1 MRQSRQYRVVS
12 HVLSIGLC
20 AIMIFPIYL
29 MILGSFKPRDMF
41 DFKLLPEPG
50 GLTLEGYRSLFS
62 DESYFR
68 SYGNTIFTSVFIT
81 FFGLL
86 FASMAG
92 YALAKLHFPFRKTC
106 FLCIISTMMVPFSL
120 LMLPLFVI
128 TKNMGIMNTLWGII
142 IPSLPRAYGVFLIR
156 QFMRSIPDDLIDSAQ
171 IDGCTYSKIFWKIVL
186 PLSKPILLTLA
197 TTMFLSSWNN
207 YTWPLIAVQS
217 KELRVLQIHVAGFF
231 KKTLLIGI

>member
-1 MRQSRQYRVVS
+1 
-12 HVLSIGLC
+12 
-20 AIMIFPIYL
+20 
-29 MILGSFKPRDMF
+29 
-41 DFKLLPEPG
+41 
-50 GLTLEGYRSLFS
+50 
-62 DESYFR
+62 
-68 SYGNTIFTSVFIT
+68 
-81 FFGLL
+81 
-86 FASMAG
+86 
-92 YALAKLHFPFRKTC
+92 
-106 FLCIISTMMVPFSL
+106 
-120 LMLPLFVI
+120 
-128 TKNMGIMNTLWGII
+128 MNTLWGII